1 MSNIILLFYTVICC
15 IDYCFAVVIHRL
27 EGEDREVEEEDKE
40 VGGRG
45 QGMGRGWGR
54 GGRSNRNG
62 LVKHVTVVKY
72 YGKNELYN
80 CIVCLCIFN
89 IIIVDNQSVI

>member
-40 VGGRG
+40 VEGED
-45 QGMGRGWGR
+45 RGWGR

-72 YGKNELYN
+72 YGNKRT
-80 CIVCLCIFN
+80 I
-89 IIIVDNQSVI
+89 